1 MKSRFIT
8 LVAIVLVL
16 VISIS
21 VQNYRPDNYRYH
33 QHREAQPYTACED
46 HGDEKFCTHLPLFN
60 IVTEGPIPDPYL
72 LYDDKGQPM
81 KNEDGRWVFNDET
94 VAASVEFF
102 TNEDG
107 NNHLTDTPDVS
118 EKGLIRVRGNSSRRF
133 EKKSYLLKFT
143 EENGIDGLDVS
154 LDGMTA
160 DNTWVLHGP
169 ILDKTLIRNYMC
181 YNIIG
186 EEMEYVP
193 NVRFCELF
201 LNGEYEGVYVLTEKI
216 KYNENGRC
224 NITETDPD
232 MTETSFILG
241 MGNAYTDPEHQLN
254 TFFDDSGNRGLSY
267 RSNEHFEIIYPND
280 TLTEAQKE
288 YIASEI
294 SHLERTLYSYDS
306 TDSKWGYSAY
316 LDVDSFVDF
325 FVFNQFMMN
334 RDAGHLSTYFCKDIR
349 GKITIIGWDY
359 NNVFNNFFLE
369 QSEST
374 DIYYMSEWYTC
385 LLRDKR
391 FVDQIIDRYYEL
403 RETVLSDEYLN
414 SYIEET
420 VAYLGPAID
429 RNYER
434 WGHTFT
440 EEYNVTHRNA
450 VLLPIERNPSSYDEA
465 IEQLC
470 DSIKHRGEFF
480 DENIESLYALSHA
493 SANKLYEYQGDN

>member
-8 LVAIVLVL
+8 LVAVVLVL

-72 LYDDKGQPM
+72 YDENGEVL
-81 KNEDGRWVFNDET
+81 KNDTGHSMTNSEMVT
-94 VAASVEFF
+94 ASVEFF
-102 TNEDG
+102 TNENG
-107 NNHLTDTPDVS
+107 NNHLTDEPDVS
-118 EKGLIRVRGNSSRRF
+118 EKGLIRVRGKSSRQF
-133 EKKSYLLKFT
+133 DKKGYLLKFT

-201 LNGEYEGVYVLTEKI
+201 LNGEYQGVYVLTEKI
-216 KYNENGRC
+216 DYNDDGRC

-232 MTETSFILG
+232 LTETSFILRLDAG
-241 MGNAYTDPEHQLN
+241 DTDQEHRLS
-254 TFFDDSGNRGLSY
+254 TFFDYNGMRGLST
-267 RSNEHFEIIYPND
+267 RPNAHFEIIYPD
-280 TLTEAQKE
+280 ETLTSNQKD
-288 YIASEI
+288 YISSEI
-294 SHLERTLYSYDS
+294 SRLEKSISSFDLVDP
-306 TDSKWGYSAY
+306 KLGYSAY
-316 LDVDSFVDF
+316 LDVDSFVDY
-325 FVFNQFMMN
+325 FVFNEFMMN
-334 RDAGHLSTYFCKDIR
+334 ADAGNLSTYFCKDVR

-359 NNVFNNFFLE
+359 NNAFNNYVVEYDANGDFVFSNDWYRWLMRDEWFVE
-369 QSEST
+369 Q
-374 DIYYMSEWYTC
+374 I
-385 LLRDKR
+385 
-391 FVDQIIDRYYEL
+391 VDRYYEL
-403 RETVLSDEYLN
+403 RETLLSEEYLEN
-414 SYIEET
+414 YIDET
-420 VAYLGPAID
+420 VEYLGPAIA

-434 WGHTFT
+434 WGYTFSG
-440 EEYNVTHRNA
+440 EYCAANPTI
-450 VLLPIERNPSSYDEA
+450 VLRPLERNPDNYDEA
-465 IEQLC
+465 IAHLKEAIEL
-470 DSIKHRGEFF
+470 HGRFL
-480 DENIESLYALSHA
+480 DENIESLYARCHPSV
-493 SANKLYEYQGDN
+493 NKKYRYQNEE